1 MIFWGLGGLSPP
13 RPSVVSAPG
22 AENLRSRNLK
32 ESYIYGQ
39 QGMDAANL
47 TATNSDLL
55 PCTLYRAISS
65 TCQSLSFF
73 FRSGTTHTQTLAEI
87 GPKKPLIYRLERMDA
102 ANTDIHC
109 AFYMTT
115 SQP

>member
-1 MIFWGLGGLSPP
+1 MIFWGPVLSPP
-13 RPSVVSAPG
+13 LV

-73 FRSGTTHTQTLAEI
+73 FQERHITHT
-87 GPKKPLIYRLERMDA
+87 D
-102 ANTDIHC
+102 
-109 AFYMTT
+109 T
-115 SQP
+115 S